1 METQPKEQEE
11 RLFKAVEMV
20 GGVAAASK
28 ILDCTTQAIYAWKSG
43 RKPFRTTLRKLADAA
58 GVTVEWLSGDDS
70 PRLAEE
76 APQYGAAFS
85 VPVESRAEFA
95 RFAAHY
101 GMSEGDA
108 FRLIF
113 DAFTGRIRKQF

>member
-1 METQPKEQEE
+1 MDTPNNEQDE

-28 ILDCTTQAIYAWKSG
+28 ILGCTTQAIYAWKSG
-43 RKPFRTTLRKLADAA
+43 RRPFRNTLRKLADAA
-58 GVTVEWLSGDDS
+58 GVSLDWISGEDS
-70 PRLAEE
+70 PQLAEE
-76 APQYGAAFS
+76 PPPYGAT
-85 VPVESRAEFA
+85 VPVPIETRADFS

-101 GMSEGDA
+101 GMSETDA

-113 DAFTGRIRKQF
+113 DSFTGRVGKKF

>member
-1 METQPKEQEE
+1 MDSQDE

-20 GGVAAASK
+20 GGVSAASK

-43 RKPFRTTLRKLADAA
+43 RKPFRNTLRKLADAA
-58 GVTVEWLSGDDS
+58 GVTVDWIENGDS
-70 PRLAEE
+70 ARLAEE
-76 APQYGAAFS
+76 APAYGASFT
-85 VPVESRAEFA
+85 VPIEARAEFA

-113 DAFTGRIRKQF
+113 DSFLGRTHKQF